1 MSDDNNGD
9 WNDENDIT
17 ENNHGG
23 ESHSEGAHAS
33 IIESK
38 AERKARIYAFINS
51 RGARGATTDEVQI
64 ATGMLHQTVSARMSE
79 LKASD
84 LIVPNGE
91 SRPTRTGRAAGVFIT
106 IEEDNCQKGRLF

>member
-1 MSDDNNGD
+1 MSDDGEWD
-9 WNDENDIT
+9 DQNDIT

-23 ESHSEGAHAS
+23 DRYSDAAHGS
-33 IIESK
+33 IIETK
-38 AERKARIYAFINS
+38 AERKARIYRFIDS
-51 RGARGATTDEVQI
+51 CRERGATTDEVQQ

-106 IEEDNCQKGRLF
+106 IEEDNRQKGRLF